1 MGPCRLS
8 LGCGKTGVGE
18 HGLPV
23 GLLRGHAAQR
33 VVDDLAVRVAKVY
46 VGQAVHLVVMEGLFQ
61 MKFGDGYYFF
71 SCFVW
76 LS

>member
-1 MGPCRLS
+1 
-8 LGCGKTGVGE
+8 
-18 HGLPV
+18 
-23 GLLRGHAAQR
+23 
-33 VVDDLAVRVAKVY
+33 VRVAKVY
-46 VGQAVHLVVMEGLFQ
+46 VSQAVHLVVMEGLFQ